1 MLFTDRYDAA
11 MQLVPE
17 LKEFENEN
25 VVILAIPRGGVPIG
39 YYIAKAYNW
48 PLDLMLTKK
57 IGHPYNHELAIGSV
71 SLEGEV
77 IDPRFDINDAYIE
90 NEIPKLR
97 ALLQERYTLFMG
109 NRKPSEIKNKTVII
123 VDDGIATGNTMLASI
138 DVARHHQAKQII
150 VATPVSPP
158 ETIRKLKQKA
168 DRVICLYAPDSFMAV
183 GQFYKKFEQVSD
195 EEVIKILDDF
205 SNESKKDK

>member
-17 LKEFENEN
+17 LKEFEKED

-39 YYIAKAYNW
+39 YYIAKAFNW

-57 IGHPYNHELAIGSV
+57 IEHPLNHELAIGSV

-77 IDPRFDINDAYIE
+77 IDPRFDINDEYIE

-97 ALLQERYTLFMG
+97 NQLQKRYTLFMG
-109 NRKPSEIKNKTVII
+109 NRKPLEIKNKTVII
-123 VDDGIATGNTMLASI
+123 VDDGIVTGNTMLASI
-138 DVARHHQAKQII
+138 DVVRHHQAKQII

-158 ETIRKLKQKA
+158 DTIRKLRQKA

-195 EEVIKILDDF
+195 EEVIKFLNDF
-205 SNESKKDK
+205 SNESKKNK